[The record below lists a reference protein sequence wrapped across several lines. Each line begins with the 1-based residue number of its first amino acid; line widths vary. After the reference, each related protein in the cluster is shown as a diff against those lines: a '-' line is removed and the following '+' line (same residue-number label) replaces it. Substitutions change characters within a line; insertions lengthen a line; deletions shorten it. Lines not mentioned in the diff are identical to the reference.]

1 MRQIAK
7 VITLIKVE
15 FMLDLKKPT
24 LLVSAILQLGIT
36 ALLSMLS
43 QPNML
48 ASVWN
53 SIFWITLILGS
64 IPSVSKNFTM
74 VARGRWIF
82 WNQIASPAE
91 MLWGKIIYGW
101 GQMLLLTA
109 VNLLFFA
116 WFLGIPVIH
125 LGPYFAILLLVSG
138 GISSVFTFVGAVA
151 TKAGSASFMAPVLS
165 LPIIFPLILVGI
177 KASLKA
183 FNPVLVGSV
192 YTDIY
197 LLCSLDLLVLVLT
210 GVLFQ
215 SLWKD

>member
-7 VITLIKVE
+7 IINLIKVE
-15 FMLDLKKPT
+15 FTLDLKKPT

-36 ALLSMLS
+36 ALLSMLA

-64 IPSVSKNFTM
+64 IQSVSKNFTL

-82 WNQIASPAE
+82 WNQIASPSE
-91 MLWGKIIYGW
+91 MLWGKMIYGW
-101 GQMLLLTA
+101 VQMLILTG
-109 VNLLFFA
+109 VNLLFFG
-116 WFLGIPVIH
+116 WFLGVPVVHI
-125 LGPYFAILLLVSG
+125 GPYFSILLLVTC
-138 GISSVFTFVGAVA
+138 GISSIFTFVGAVA
-151 TKAGSASFMAPVLS
+151 AKAGSASYMAPVLS

-183 FNPVLVGSV
+183 FNPVLVSSV
-192 YTDIY
+192 YRDIY
-197 LLCSLDLLVLVLT
+197 LLGALDLLVLVLT

>member
-1 MRQIAK
+1 MRHIAK
-7 VITLIKVE
+7 VITLIKIE
-15 FMLDLKKPT
+15 FALDVKKPT

-43 QPNML
+43 QPRML

-53 SIFWITLILGS
+53 SIFWITLVLGS
-64 IPSVSKNFTM
+64 IQSVSKNFTL
-74 VARGRWIF
+74 VSRGRWIF
-82 WNQIASPAE
+82 WNQCASASE
-91 MLWGKIIYGW
+91 ILWGKMIYGW
-101 GQMLLLTA
+101 LQMIVLTT

-116 WFLGIPVIH
+116 WFLGIPVP
-125 LGPYFAILLLVSG
+125 LLRPYFTILLLVTA
-138 GISSVFTFVGAVA
+138 GISSIFTFVGAVA
-151 TKAGSASFMAPVLS
+151 TKAGSAAYLAPVLS
-165 LPIIFPLILVGI
+165 LPILFPLLLVGI

-183 FNPVLVGSV
+183 FNPVLVSSI

-197 LLCSLDLLVLVLT
+197 LLMALNGLIWVLT

>member
-1 MRQIAK
+1 
-7 VITLIKVE
+7 
-15 FMLDLKKPT
+15 MLDLKKPT

-64 IPSVSKNFTM
+64 IQSVSKNFTM

-91 MLWGKIIYGW
+91 MLWGKIVYGW

-116 WFLGIPVIH
+116 WFLGIPVVH
-125 LGPYFAILLLVSG
+125 LSHYFVILLLVTG

-151 TKAGSASFMAPVLS
+151 TKAGSASYMAPVLS
-165 LPIIFPLILVGI
+165 LPVIFPLILVGI
-177 KASLKA
+177 KASLKV
-183 FNPVLVGSV
+183 FNPVLVGSI

-197 LLCSLDLLVLVLT
+197 LLCSLDLLTLVLT

>member
-1 MRQIAK
+1 MGQIPK

-15 FMLDLKKPT
+15 FTLDLKKPT
-24 LLVSAILQLGIT
+24 LLVSAVLQLGIT

-43 QPNML
+43 QPRML

-64 IPSVSKNFTM
+64 IQSVSKNFTG

-82 WNQIASPAE
+82 WNQCASPSE

-101 GQMLLLTA
+101 LHMLLLTA

-116 WFLGIPVIH
+116 WFLGIPVVHIRTY
-125 LGPYFAILLLVSG
+125 LWILLLVTG
-138 GISSVFTFVGAVA
+138 GISSIFTFVGAVA
-151 TKAGSASFMAPVLS
+151 TKAGNAAYLAPVLS

-183 FNPVLVGSV
+183 FNPVLVSSV

-197 LLCSLDLLVLVLT
+197 LLAALDALVLVLT

>member
-183 FNPVLVGSV
+183 FNPVLVSSV

>member
-7 VITLIKVE
+7 IITLIKVE
-15 FMLDLKKPT
+15 FMFDLKKPT
-24 LLVSAILQLGIT
+24 LLISAILQLGIT

-53 SIFWITLILGS
+53 SIFWITLLLGS
-64 IPSVSKNFTM
+64 IQSVSKNFTL

-82 WNQIASPAE
+82 WNQIASPAQI
-91 MLWGKIIYGW
+91 LWGKIIYGW
-101 GQMLLLTA
+101 LQMLLLTG

-125 LGPYFAILLLVSG
+125 VIPYFLLLLLVTG
-138 GISSVFTFVGAVA
+138 GISSIFTFVGAVA
-151 TKAGSASFMAPVLS
+151 TKAGSASYMAPVLS
-165 LPIIFPLILVGI
+165 LPVIFPLILVGI

-183 FNPVLVGSV
+183 FNPVLVSSI

-197 LLCSLDLLVLVLT
+197 LLCALDLLVLVLT

>member
-74 VARGRWIF
+74 VSRGRWIF

-183 FNPVLVGSV
+183 FNPVLVSSV

>member
-151 TKAGSASFMAPVLS
+151 TKAGGASFMAPVLS